1 MGGLQGVPEE
11 LAGFGYSAV
20 DFAIEAT
27 GDVASDPVESTQKA
41 GIAFGNFDPSD
52 LGGLESRAL
61 GEQDDG
67 GLDVDLSDR
76 RVLGAMAIGVLAV
89 AWYAGR

>member
-27 GDVASDPVESTQKA
+27 GDVASDPVESTQEA
-41 GIAFGNFDPSD
+41 GIALGSFDPSD
-52 LGGLESRAL
+52 IGGLESRVL
-61 GEQDDG
+61 GEQHDG
-67 GLDVDLSDR
+67 GLDV
-76 RVLGAMAIGVLAV
+76 GPTTIAIGLAIV
-89 AWYAGR
+89 AIIAWAWG